1 MRVKSSKLS
10 LFFLHFP
17 FTLDEDKGSR
27 VSRQGQHGKRLNGH
41 ALPYGF
47 TFLPEAKCR
56 PASSNALNHMPLPHV
71 KTCQNLQKKWKI
83 AKKQKVP
90 LEK

>member
-1 MRVKSSKLS
+1 
-10 LFFLHFP
+10 
-17 FTLDEDKGSR
+17 LDEDKGSR
-27 VSRQGQHGKRLNGH
+27 VSRQGQHGKRVNGH

-47 TFLPEAKCR
+47 TFLPEAKCG

-83 AKKQKVP
+83 AKKTEGTTGKIGDTSVKQNA
-90 LEK
+90 L